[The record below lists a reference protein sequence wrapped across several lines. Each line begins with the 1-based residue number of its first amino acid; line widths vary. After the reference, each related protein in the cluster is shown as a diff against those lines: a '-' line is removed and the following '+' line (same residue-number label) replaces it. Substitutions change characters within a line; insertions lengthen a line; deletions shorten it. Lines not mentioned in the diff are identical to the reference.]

1 MVQIRNA
8 IDGML
13 SEKQR
18 KEFKRSQRKFEPVKA
33 LIIRLRDGSEAET
46 TYLESF
52 INDPGTDGKLRSTL
66 RKTLTASEALDKYTE
81 ESLLRSLAEYAPL
94 NNPARSDSENREA
107 AVESNSC
114 RDALRNV
121 YPLEWLWY

>member
-1 MVQIRNA
+1 MNGL
-8 IDGML
+8 D
-13 SEKQR
+13 
-18 KEFKRSQRKFEPVKA
+18 
-33 LIIRLRDGSEAET
+33 EAET

-52 INDPGTDGKLRSTL
+52 INDSGTDKKLRSIL

-81 ESLLRSLAEYAPL
+81 ENLMQSLAEYAPL
-94 NNPARSDSENREA
+94 NNPAISDSENREA

-114 RDALRNV
+114 RDVLRNV

>member
-1 MVQIRNA
+1 MNGL
-8 IDGML
+8 D
-13 SEKQR
+13 
-18 KEFKRSQRKFEPVKA
+18 
-33 LIIRLRDGSEAET
+33 EAET

-52 INDPGTDGKLRSTL
+52 INDSGTDKKLRSIL

-81 ESLLRSLAEYAPL
+81 ENLMRSMAEYAPL
-94 NNPARSDSENREA
+94 NKPARSDGENREA
-107 AVESNSC
+107 AVEFNSC

>member
-1 MVQIRNA
+1 MQIRNA

-52 INDPGTDGKLRSTL
+52 INDSGTDKKLRSTL
-66 RKTLTASEALDKYTE
+66 QNSLTASKALDKYTE
-81 ESLLRSLAEYAPL
+81 ESLMRSLAEYAPL
-94 NNPARSDSENREA
+94 NNPAISDSENRKA
-107 AVESNSC
+107 AVEFNSC

>member
-1 MVQIRNA
+1 MNGL
-8 IDGML
+8 D
-13 SEKQR
+13 
-18 KEFKRSQRKFEPVKA
+18 
-33 LIIRLRDGSEAET
+33 EAET

-52 INDPGTDGKLRSTL
+52 INDSGTDKKLRSTL

-81 ESLLRSLAEYAPL
+81 ESLMRSLAEYAPL
-94 NNPARSDSENREA
+94 NNPAISDSENRKA

>member
-1 MVQIRNA
+1 MNGL
-8 IDGML
+8 D
-13 SEKQR
+13 
-18 KEFKRSQRKFEPVKA
+18 
-33 LIIRLRDGSEAET
+33 EAET

-66 RKTLTASEALDKYTE
+66 QNSLTASKALDKYTE
-81 ESLLRSLAEYAPL
+81 ESLMRSLAEYVPL
-94 NNPARSDSENREA
+94 NKPARSDGENREA

>member
-1 MVQIRNA
+1 MNGL
-8 IDGML
+8 D
-13 SEKQR
+13 
-18 KEFKRSQRKFEPVKA
+18 
-33 LIIRLRDGSEAET
+33 EAET

-52 INDPGTDGKLRSTL
+52 INDSGTDKKLRSIL
-66 RKTLTASEALDKYTE
+66 RKTLTASKALDKYTE
-81 ESLLRSLAEYAPL
+81 ENLMRSLAEYVPL
-94 NNPARSDSENREA
+94 NKPARSDGENREA

>member
-1 MVQIRNA
+1 MNG
-8 IDGML
+8 ID
-13 SEKQR
+13 
-18 KEFKRSQRKFEPVKA
+18 
-33 LIIRLRDGSEAET
+33 EAET
-46 TYLESF
+46 AYLESF

-66 RKTLTASEALDKYTE
+66 QNSLTASKALDKYTE
-81 ESLLRSLAEYAPL
+81 ESLMRSLAEYAPL
-94 NNPARSDSENREA
+94 NKPARSDGENREA

>member
-1 MVQIRNA
+1 MQIRNA

-52 INDPGTDGKLRSTL
+52 INDSGTDKKLRSTL
-66 RKTLTASEALDKYTE
+66 QNSLTASKALDKYTKE
-81 ESLLRSLAEYAPL
+81 NLLRSLAEYAPL
-94 NNPARSDSENREA
+94 NNPARSDSENRNA
-107 AVESNSC
+107 AAEFNNC

>member
-1 MVQIRNA
+1 MNGL
-8 IDGML
+8 D
-13 SEKQR
+13 
-18 KEFKRSQRKFEPVKA
+18 
-33 LIIRLRDGSEAET
+33 EAET

-52 INDPGTDGKLRSTL
+52 INDSGSYKTVRSTL
-66 RKTLTASEALDKYTE
+66 QNSLTASKALDKYTE
-81 ESLLRSLAEYAPL
+81 ESLMRSMAEYAPL
-94 NNPARSDSENREA
+94 NNPAISDSENRKA

>member
-1 MVQIRNA
+1 MNGL
-8 IDGML
+8 D
-13 SEKQR
+13 
-18 KEFKRSQRKFEPVKA
+18 
-33 LIIRLRDGSEAET
+33 EAET

-107 AVESNSC
+107 AVEFNSC

>member
-1 MVQIRNA
+1 MNGL
-8 IDGML
+8 D
-13 SEKQR
+13 
-18 KEFKRSQRKFEPVKA
+18 
-33 LIIRLRDGSEAET
+33 EAET

-52 INDPGTDGKLRSTL
+52 INDSGTDKKLHSTL
-66 RKTLTASEALDKYTE
+66 RKTLTASKALDKYTD
-81 ESLLRSLAEYAPL
+81 ESLMRSLAEYVPL
-94 NNPARSDSENREA
+94 NKPARSDGENREA

>member
-1 MVQIRNA
+1 MNGL
-8 IDGML
+8 D
-13 SEKQR
+13 
-18 KEFKRSQRKFEPVKA
+18 
-33 LIIRLRDGSEAET
+33 EAET

-52 INDPGTDGKLRSTL
+52 INDSGTDKKLRSIL
-66 RKTLTASEALDKYTE
+66 RKTLTASKALDKYTE
-81 ESLLRSLAEYAPL
+81 ESLMRSLAEYVPL
-94 NNPARSDSENREA
+94 NKPARSDGENREA